1 MIWINKNII
10 ASVYYN
16 FECKRLKSQ
25 LFKKKRALLVIIRKN
40 KRKRYGM
47 KMKNSL
53 RSGRIIQTMAAIL
66 NSQTSNILH
75 LEMGMVF
82 LVVKQT
88 SWTPQSQL
96 AVGLEQGLVAQLG
109 MLSED
114 NISQDQLNEYIAQ
127 NVGLPTV

>member
-1 MIWINKNII
+1 
-10 ASVYYN
+10 
-16 FECKRLKSQ
+16 
-25 LFKKKRALLVIIRKN
+25 
-40 KRKRYGM
+40 M
-47 KMKNSL
+47 KMKSSL

-82 LVVKQT
+82 LVVNQT

-96 AVGLEQGLVAQLG
+96 AVGLEQDLVAQLG
-109 MLSED
+109 KLSED
-114 NISQDQLNEYIAQ
+114 NISQDQLNEYIVQ